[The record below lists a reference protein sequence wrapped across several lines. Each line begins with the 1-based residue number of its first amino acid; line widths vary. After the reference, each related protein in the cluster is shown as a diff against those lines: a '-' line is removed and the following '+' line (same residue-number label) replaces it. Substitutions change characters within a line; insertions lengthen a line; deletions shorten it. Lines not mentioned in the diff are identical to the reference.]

1 MAAGNGLGVLRT
13 LRHYG
18 YRPARGAGSRRRSHL
33 ADFGAAI
40 RASFEE
46 LRAAA
51 A

>member
-1 MAAGNGLGVLRT
+1 MAAGDGLGVLRT

-18 YRPARGAGSRRRSHL
+18 FPSGSRRPISAPR
-33 ADFGAAI
+33 ADFAAAI
-40 RASFEE
+40 RASVEE